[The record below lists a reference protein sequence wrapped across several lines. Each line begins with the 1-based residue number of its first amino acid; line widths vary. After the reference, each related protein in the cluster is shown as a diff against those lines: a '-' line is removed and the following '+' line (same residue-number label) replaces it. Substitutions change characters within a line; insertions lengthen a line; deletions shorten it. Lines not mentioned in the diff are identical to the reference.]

1 MVHDT
6 VWGKVDGGKDVR
18 GKVGEHLVPA
28 SHMNG
33 DEVACVRMDLV
44 VGVNMALDVH
54 AAPGGGP
61 RALVEEQS
69 RALPR
74 ASAVSRLLPSIS

>member
-28 SHMNG
+28 WHMNG
-33 DEVACVRMDLV
+33 DEVACIRMDLV
-44 VGVNMALDVH
+44 GGMDMALDMDM
-54 AAPGGGP
+54 ARGSRPW
-61 RALVEEQS
+61 ALVEE
-69 RALPR
+69 
-74 ASAVSRLLPSIS
+74 